1 MAKAVNSRFGRVL
14 GVSFLLTTGAWH
26 AAAIAQTT
34 AASPTSTDQTT
45 VEQTSIDAPVDAAG
59 SEEIV
64 VTGFRRSLQLA
75 NEKKRSADVVSDGIS
90 AEDIGKFPDQN
101 LAESLQRITGVQ
113 ITRSRGEGSSV
124 SIRGLAPD
132 FARTQY
138 NGRTLGSGGSRSFDF
153 TALSAEFVSAV
164 EVAKSPSADM
174 IEGGLAGTINVRTA
188 RPLDIGKSS
197 FNGTVEGVYED
208 NPKKLSPRVA
218 GLANYVNSS
227 KTFGINVGVAYEQ
240 RKYLAVSYE
249 GYGAETGVEAQRNPP
264 IDYNRDGDF
273 GDTYTFNHAQAYQ
286 AFPGSRKRFSVV
298 GAVQY
303 KPTDNVNVFADYF
316 HSDFRDKGRWYEN
329 ATRFT
334 NIAPAL
340 PGQLYGVTASTI
352 DTTLVPQLL
361 SGSQGFVTAMT
372 ATGLDHRASTF
383 SQDSRKILNSYAGGF
398 DVTDGNMKVS
408 GQASYF
414 KSTTRSLNNGFA
426 TISRA
431 IGTIRH
437 PDGLG
442 SPPQVTYGAGYDP
455 LDPSTFFLLSQDFF
469 GGRNSDRNYEG
480 RLDAEY
486 TIEDGFLKSLKAG
499 LYYGDRRNTSV
510 DTRSSANAATLAR
523 LSGGKLVFAPGVEG
537 AVGAVRATNIL
548 KPISFDTKIPYYPA
562 SYLVTDLD
570 AYYGIIPYATVI
582 GAVPP
587 RDVSGSGYDV
597 GEQTM
602 AAYVQAGF
610 GSADGRLGGNL
621 GVRFVNTQTVSN
633 GLVPDLNGIIIEPG
647 GVFTTVPT
655 GVPTKVKGDYDYFL
669 PSLNVKYELANDL
682 LVRGALARVLG
693 RPGLGSLSAGTS
705 VNANVRSI
713 NSGNPSLQPYLSDQ
727 ADLSLEYYLPK
738 QGLLSAAV
746 FYKHLTN
753 YIINGQVTQTL
764 TAQLRGGGTQT
775 LVFRRNQPLNLASAD
790 IKGAEVAAQIPLAY
804 LGGTFDGFGVFG
816 SFTYIDAPKIPQFQG
831 GPNIPLNGVSK
842 YNYNVGGYFEKY
854 GIGLRG
860 SYTYRSEYSSGD
872 GNYFGDGTFVPAY
885 GQLDGSVSYQLTPAI
900 SLSADVTNLLD
911 ALQKTENSFGLARIQ
926 SQIGRRITAGVHF
939 RF

>member
-1 MAKAVNSRFGRVL
+1 M
-14 GVSFLLTTGAWH
+14 TP
-26 AAAIAQTT
+26 Q
-34 AASPTSTDQTT
+34 
-45 VEQTSIDAPVDAAG
+45 DAAG

-75 NEKKRSADVVSDGIS
+75 NEQKRSADVVSDGIS

-113 ITRSRGEGSSV
+113 ITRDRGEGSSV

-153 TALSAEFVSAV
+153 TSLSAEFVSAV

-174 IEGGLAGTINVRTA
+174 IEGGLAGTINIRTA
-188 RPLDIGKSS
+188 HPLDIGQTA

-208 NPKKLSPRVA
+208 NPKKLTPRVA
-218 GLANYVNSS
+218 GLANYVNAS
-227 KTFGINVGVAYEQ
+227 KTFGINLGVAYEE
-240 RKYLAVSYE
+240 RKYLSLSYQ
-249 GYGAETGVEAQRNPP
+249 GYGAETGVEAQRNPN

-286 AFPGSRKRFSVV
+286 AYPGARKRLSII
-298 GAVQY
+298 GTVQY
-303 KPTDNVNVFADYF
+303 KPTDDINVYADYF
-316 HSDFRDKGRWYEN
+316 HSDFRNRNRWYEN

-340 PGQLYGVTASTI
+340 PGQPFGVAASTI
-352 DTTLVPQLL
+352 DTGIVPQLL
-361 SGSQGFVTAMT
+361 PGSQGFLTSVSAV
-372 ATGLDHRASTF
+372 GLDHRASTF
-383 SQDSRKILNSYAGGF
+383 SQNSRKIVNSYAAGF
-398 DVTDGNMKVS
+398 DITDDRMKVS
-408 GQASYF
+408 GQGSYY
-414 KSTTRSLNNGFA
+414 KATTDSLNNGFT

-431 IGTIRH
+431 IGTITH

-442 SPPQVTYGAGYDP
+442 SPPLVTYGGGYDP
-455 LDPSTFFLLSQDFF
+455 LDPSTFNLLSQDFF
-469 GGRNSDRNYEG
+469 GGRNADRNYEG

-486 TIEDGFLKSLKAG
+486 SVGDGFLKSIKGG
-499 LYYGDRRNTSV
+499 LYYGDRRNTAV
-510 DTRSSANAATLAR
+510 DVRSSANAATLAR
-523 LSGGKLVFAPGVEG
+523 LSGGKLTFVPNAEG
-537 AVGAVRATNIL
+537 ASGAVRATGIL
-548 KPISFDTKIPYYPA
+548 TPISFKTSIPNYPA

-570 AYYGIIPYATVI
+570 AYYSIIPYSTVI
-582 GAVPP
+582 GAAPP
-587 RDVSGSGYDV
+587 TVAAGSGYDV
-597 GEQTM
+597 SERTM
-602 AAYVQAGF
+602 AAYVQANF
-610 GSADGRLGGNL
+610 GSTDGRLGGNL
-621 GVRFVNTQTVSN
+621 GVRFVNTQTGSN
-633 GLVPDLNGIIIEPG
+633 GLSPDLNGLIIEPG

-655 GVPTKVKGDYDYFL
+655 GVPTTVKGDYHYFL
-669 PSLNVKYELANDL
+669 PSFNLKYELADDL
-682 LVRGALARVLG
+682 IVRGALARVLG
-693 RPGLGSLSAGTS
+693 RPGLGSLSAGTT
-705 VNANVRSI
+705 VDANVRTI

-738 QGLLSAAV
+738 QGLLSVAV

-775 LVFRRNQPLNLASAD
+775 IVFRRNQPLNLSSAN

-804 LGGTFDGFGVFG
+804 IGGAFNGFGMFG
-816 SFTYIDAPKIPQFQG
+816 SFTYIDPPQIPQFQG
-831 GPNIPLNGVSK
+831 GPNIPLNDVSK

-854 GIGLRG
+854 GIGIRG
-860 SYTYRSEYSSGD
+860 SYTYRSRYSGGD
-872 GNYFGDGTFVPAY
+872 GNYFGDGAFTPAY
-885 GQLDGSVSYQLTPAI
+885 GQLDASASYQLTPAI

-911 ALQKTENSFGLARIQ
+911 AEQQTKNNFGLTRIY

-939 RF
+939 RL

>member
-1 MAKAVNSRFGRVL
+1 MIGLGSVAARTLKAALYVGVAAWPMNVL
-14 GVSFLLTTGAWH
+14 
-26 AAAIAQTT
+26 AQ
-34 AASPTSTDQTT
+34 A
-45 VEQTSIDAPVDAAG
+45 APVAPQAEPGVAPGADA
-59 SEEIV
+59 EEPADIV

-75 NEKKRSADVVSDGIS
+75 NEQKRNADVVSDGIS

-113 ITRSRGEGSSV
+113 ITRSRGEGASV

-153 TALSAEFVSAV
+153 TSLSAEFVSAV
-164 EVAKSPSADM
+164 EVAKSPTADM

-208 NPKKLSPRVA
+208 NPDKLSPRVA
-218 GLANYVNSS
+218 GLANYANAS

-249 GYGAETGVEAQRNPP
+249 GYGAETGVEGRRNPP

-286 AFPGSRKRFSVV
+286 AFPGTRKRLSIV
-298 GAVQY
+298 GALQY
-303 KPTDNVNVFADYF
+303 KPADNINVFADYF
-316 HSDFRDKGRWYEN
+316 HSDFRDTGRWYEN

-340 PGQLYGVTASTI
+340 PGQPYGVTASTI
-352 DTTLVPQLL
+352 DTSLVPQLL
-361 SGSQGFVTAMT
+361 SGSQGFVTSMT

-383 SQDSRKILNSYAGGF
+383 SQDSRKILNSYAAGF
-398 DVTDGNMKVS
+398 DITDGPMKVS

-414 KSTTRSLNNGFA
+414 KSTTNSLNNGFA
-426 TISRA
+426 TISRGV
-431 IGTIRH
+431 GTITH

-442 SPPQVTYGAGYDP
+442 SPPKVTYGAGYDP

-486 TIEDGFLKSLKAG
+486 TFDAGFLKSLKAG
-499 LYYGDRRNTSV
+499 LYYGDRRNTAV

-523 LSGGKLVFAPGVEG
+523 LSGGKLVFAPNVEG
-537 AVGAVRATNIL
+537 ASGAVRATNIL

-570 AYYGIIPYATVI
+570 AYYGIIPYSTVI

-587 RDVSGSGYDV
+587 QDVSGSGYDV
-597 GEQTM
+597 GERTM
-602 AAYVQAGF
+602 AVYAQAGF
-610 GSADGRLGGNL
+610 GSTDGRLGGNF
-621 GVRFVNTQTVSN
+621 GVRYVDTQTVSS
-633 GLVPDLNGIIIEPG
+633 GLVPDLNGLIIEPG

-655 GVPTKVKGDYDYFL
+655 GVPTQVKGDYGYLL
-669 PSLNVKYELANDL
+669 PSFNVKYEVASDL
-682 LVRGALARVLG
+682 VVRGALARVLG
-693 RPGLGSLSAGTS
+693 RPGLGSLSAGTG

-713 NSGNPSLQPYLSDQ
+713 NSGNPALAPYLSDQ

-738 QGLLSAAV
+738 QGLLSAAI

-775 LVFRRNQPLNLASAD
+775 LEFRRNQPLNLESAN
-790 IKGAEVAAQIPLAY
+790 IKGAELAAQLPLSY
-804 LGGTFDGFGVFG
+804 LGGAFDGFGVFG
-816 SFTYIDAPKIPQFQG
+816 SFTYIDAPQIPQFQG
-831 GPNIPLNGVSK
+831 GPSAPLNGVSK
-842 YNYNVGGYFEKY
+842 YNYNAGGYFEKY
-854 GIGLRG
+854 GIGIRG
-860 SYTYRSEYSSGD
+860 NYTYRSTFSSGD
-872 GNYFGDGTFVPAY
+872 ANYFGDGTFVPAY
-885 GQLDGSVSYQLTPAI
+885 GQLDASVSYQLTPAI

-911 ALQKTENSFGLARIQ
+911 ALQKTENGFGLTRIN